1 MFASSEGNLNICLA
15 YKWIYAL
22 RMTYDICKNA
32 ILFACK
38 GMQSLGATSNINS
51 IYRGKYIL
59 GTQRHKGGAIVSISC
74 QLLAGIVAEMDAQP
88 WSCTSLFKFSDLK
101 KFNQVWIP
109 SYLARCE
116 TGTNVSYTQHDLPFH
131 ELLYLLRQEFDSNGR
146 WAAYSQFRMNVLDSQ
161 HIFLAWKHYNN
172 KLLYTVSAKVKLSV
186 NML

>member
-38 GMQSLGATSNINS
+38 GMQSLGATSNSNS

-59 GTQRHKGGAIVSISC
+59 GTQRHKGGAIVSLSC
-74 QLLAGIVAEMDAQP
+74 QLLAGIVAEMDAQL

-101 KFNQVWIP
+101 RNSIKCEFPRIWHDVKQVLMSPTLNMTYPSMSFHSCSDKSLILMGVGLHIP
-109 SYLARCE
+109 SVVWMCLIA
-116 TGTNVSYTQHDLPFH
+116 NIFFLH
-131 ELLYLLRQEFDSNGR
+131 ENMTITSFYIL
-146 WAAYSQFRMNVLDSQ
+146 YSQ
-161 HIFLAWKHYNN
+161 K
-172 KLLYTVSAKVKLSV
+172 
-186 NML
+186 